1 MSGSGWK
8 VGLDFVLI
16 FILIFNVVSQ
26 KVIFF
31 LQDTQLKMLYD
42 TRFQK
47 RVLIIVHCFQMRFNE
62 FNCLFMYMYKKCP
75 RLISNGKFTISNPLS
90 SSQPL
95 EAHS

>member
-47 RVLIIVHCFQMRFNE
+47 RGLIIVHCFQMR
-62 FNCLFMYMYKKCP
+62 
-75 RLISNGKFTISNPLS
+75 S
-90 SSQPL
+90 
-95 EAHS
+95 